1 MNGFNYNPGQKK
13 ITITDDTSIVIWE
26 NVEKE
31 IADEAGKM
39 YNDLKTFG
47 NYLLQNNCQRFW
59 RYKWYELETHR

>member
-1 MNGFNYNPGQKK
+1 MNGFNYNPEQKR

-39 YNDLKTFG
+39 FNDSKTFDK
-47 NYLLQNNCQRFW
+47 YLLQNNCQRFW
-59 RYKWYELETHR
+59 SYK

>member
-1 MNGFNYNPGQKK
+1 MNGFNYNPEQNK

-39 YNDLKTFG
+39 YNDSITFD
-47 NYLLQNNCQRFW
+47 NYLIKNNCQRFW
-59 RYKWYELETHR
+59 RYK